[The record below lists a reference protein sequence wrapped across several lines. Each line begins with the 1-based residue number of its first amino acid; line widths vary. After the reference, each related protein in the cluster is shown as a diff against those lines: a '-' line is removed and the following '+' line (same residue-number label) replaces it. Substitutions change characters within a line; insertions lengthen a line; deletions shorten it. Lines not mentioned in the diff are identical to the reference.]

1 MTTMNGNGQKRTPAL
16 FRVWFKQQLA
26 VRGWNGK
33 TAAEKIGVGE
43 AAISKWLRRK
53 TPPEMKGLVAIGRA
67 FGMPTEDLIVAAGY
81 PVTASESDA
90 DRENRR
96 LALLSAMPRFAQI
109 IDRVARMPPD
119 RQDAYLSV
127 IEAML
132 PADDDDVDRQSS
144 QQ

>member
-1 MTTMNGNGQKRTPAL
+1 MTTTTNGKEHAPVL
-16 FRVWFKQQLA
+16 FRVWFKQQLSA
-26 VRGWNGK
+26 RGWSGA
-33 TAAEKIGVGE
+33 TAAEKIGVQPGT
-43 AAISKWLRRK
+43 ISKWLRRK

-67 FGMPTEDLIVAAGY
+67 FKMPTEDLIIAAGY

-90 DRENRR
+90 DREDRR
-96 LALLSAMPRFAQI
+96 LALLAAMPRFAQI
-109 IDRVARMPPD
+109 IDRVARMPPE

-132 PADDDDVDRQSS
+132 PPENQSS